1 MTHET
6 VTKMIRQGKSPLGL
20 AFLFMTQI
28 GLSYSQRVFYW
39 ENDYL
44 AETSEENPEYRSI
57 PVIEGEKVVV
67 TCWVRATSNTEYRMT
82 MYHDYHDASSSGMI
96 EEVKDGVKYVK
107 EVVNVNVVN
116 SAAIDEQDIFCEI
129 NKPTEET
136 ISLLFKSFV
145 IDDISVPD
153 QEACEGKAKVTMK
166 LRRPIKQRKEDD
178 KFEKA
183 LKLKLKEQYGANE
196 DEVEIDSKGIV
207 TAKVNLNLLLNRDGV
222 NKTKKVKD
230 IESQCKQNDEIS
242 ELKKKLSS
250 SEKLQMDERMKM
262 DNLLAST
269 KEKVLKLTNINTS
282 LEKSLAAK
290 NEELEKAKT
299 KLKQCQPRGRKL
311 ENRWDRHQRGK
322 IELSAKFS

>member
-1 MTHET
+1 MAMYLYI
-6 VTKMIRQGKSPLGL
+6 VYM
-20 AFLFMTQI
+20 LFI
-28 GLSYSQRVFYW
+28 HCLECRPSNRVFYW

-44 AETSEENPEYRSI
+44 AQTSEENPEYRSI
-57 PVIEGEKVVV
+57 PVIEGEMVVV

-96 EEVKDGVKYVK
+96 DEVKDGVKYVK

-153 QEACEGKAKVTMK
+153 QVCENSEGKAKVTMK
-166 LRRPIKQRKEDD
+166 LKRPIKQKKEDD

-183 LKLKLKEQYGANE
+183 LKLKLREQYGPNE
-196 DEVEIDSKGIV
+196 DEVEIDSEGIV

-222 NKTKKVKD
+222 NKTKKVKE
-230 IESQCKQNDEIS
+230 IKSLCK
-242 ELKKKLSS
+242 LKN
-250 SEKLQMDERMKM
+250 KM
-262 DNLLAST
+262 AST
-269 KEKVLKLTNINTS
+269 NKELENTKQD
-282 LEKSLAAK
+282 LEKTKQELENTK
-290 NEELEKAKT
+290 QLLEKANQEASRKT
-299 KLKQCQPRGRKL
+299 LDCVR
-311 ENRWDRHQRGK
+311 N
-322 IELSAKFS
+322 S

>member
-1 MTHET
+1 M
-6 VTKMIRQGKSPLGL
+6 GL
-20 AFLFMTQI
+20 AKIMAMYLYIVYMLLMHCLECRPSVGEKETT
-28 GLSYSQRVFYW
+28 SQVKAEMVVGIEEEEKTSNRVFYW

-44 AETSEENPEYRSI
+44 AQTSEENPEYRSI

-96 EEVKDGVKYVK
+96 DEVKDGVKYVK
-107 EVVNVNVVN
+107 ELVNVNVVN

-153 QEACEGKAKVTMK
+153 QEACEGKAKVTTK
-166 LRRPIKQRKEDD
+166 LKRPIKQRKEDD

-196 DEVEIDSKGIV
+196 DEVDIDSEGIV

-222 NKTKKVKD
+222 NKTKKVKE
-230 IESQCKQNDEIS
+230 IESLCKLKNKMAS
-242 ELKKKLSS
+242 SNKEL
-250 SEKLQMDERMKM
+250 E
-262 DNLLAST
+262 ST
-269 KEKVLKLTNINTS
+269 KQDLENTKQD
-282 LEKSLAAK
+282 LENTKQELENTK
-290 NEELEKAKT
+290 QQLEKANQEASN
-299 KLKQCQPRGRKL
+299 LKQKTLDCVR
-311 ENRWDRHQRGK
+311 N
-322 IELSAKFS
+322 S

>member
-1 MTHET
+1 MYLYI
-6 VTKMIRQGKSPLGL
+6 VYM
-20 AFLFMTQI
+20 LFMHCLECRPSVGEKETT
-28 GLSYSQRVFYW
+28 SQVKAEMEVGIEEEEKTSNRVFYW

-44 AETSEENPEYRSI
+44 AQTSEENPEYRSI

-82 MYHDYHDASSSGMI
+82 MYHDYHNASSSGMI
-96 EEVKDGVKYVK
+96 EQVKDGVNHVK
-107 EVVNVNVVN
+107 EVVNVNVDN

-153 QEACEGKAKVTMK
+153 QVCDACEGKAKVTMK
-166 LRRPIKQRKEDD
+166 LKRPNKQKKEDD

-196 DEVEIDSKGIV
+196 DAVEIDSEGIV

-222 NKTKKVKD
+222 IKTKKVKE
-230 IESQCKQNDEIS
+230 IESLCKLKNKMAS
-242 ELKKKLSS
+242 SNKEL
-250 SEKLQMDERMKM
+250 E
-262 DNLLAST
+262 ST
-269 KEKVLKLTNINTS
+269 KQDLENTKQQ
-282 LEKSLAAK
+282 LENTKQQ
-290 NEELEKAKT
+290 LEKANQEASN
-299 KLKQCQPRGRKL
+299 LKQKNCVR
-311 ENRWDRHQRGK
+311 N
-322 IELSAKFS
+322 S